1 MSTVTTTPAVVL
13 HKGDILRSV
22 VGVTCIMSILG
33 SFLIIFSYILFKDI
47 RTKARL
53 ILFHLSLTDLG
64 VAVSNFVG
72 DVVRFERFYTSNH
85 TVTSPGSVPKFFC
98 EAQAFCAL
106 YFTISSILWTSILA
120 FYMYFLVLEKRH
132 SFVRLYMYGS
142 YVICYGIPLLVC
154 IWMIH
159 DKRLGYAPYN
169 ASGWCTLN
177 IQNRMNDI
185 ITSTDIF
192 IAIFAYD
199 LWIILTIVLIV
210 IVYLSTHYFIRQE
223 VSCVSLWDTM
233 KSCPNLVICV

>member
-1 MSTVTTTPAVVL
+1 MSTADAAPAVL
-13 HKGDILRSV
+13 HKGDPLRSV

-64 VAVSNFVG
+64 VGVSNFVG
-72 DVVRFERFYTSNH
+72 DVVKFDRFYTSNQ
-85 TVTSPGSVPKFFC
+85 TVRTPDPVPKFFC

-106 YFTISSILWTSILA
+106 YFTISSILWTCILA
-120 FYMYFLVLEKRH
+120 FYMYFLVLEKGH

-154 IWMIH
+154 VWMVT

-169 ASGWCTLN
+169 ASGWCALILLN
-177 IQNRMNDI
+177 NMDGT
-185 ITSTDIF
+185 ITPTDIF
-192 IAIFAYD
+192 VSIFAYD
-199 LWIILTIVLIV
+199 LWIVITFVLASQCLFSYPANMYQYILLTKL
-210 IVYLSTHYFIRQE
+210 LF
-223 VSCVSLWDTM
+223 
-233 KSCPNLVICV
+233 